1 MRRLV
6 VVVILL
12 SVISIIPLFSL
23 SIADLDF
30 AYGKWAV
37 VGDRLYQNDLK
48 AGMARVDIPAPQAG
62 LMVYKFN
69 VRYEDGGTDD
79 MHAGFGIH
87 IFVDKPASGKAWGN
101 GKSYLLWLNYDENAK
116 VITNGLSA
124 QIYKS
129 LTNSKMEL
137 VADIDLNDYTYL
149 LTEDL
154 LDMVIPFKMVVNGFN
169 GDVKIYDPT
178 DSNYVYKFNLG
189 NKAPLTGQFISLRTN
204 SMGISFGR

>member
-6 VVVILL
+6 VIIILL
-12 SVISIIPLFSL
+12 SIISIVPLFSL
-23 SIADLDF
+23 SLTDLDF

-37 VGDRLYQNDLK
+37 IGDRLYQSNLK

-62 LMVYKFN
+62 MMVYEFN

-87 IFVDKPASGKAWGN
+87 IFVDKPASGRAWGN

-116 VITNGLSA
+116 GITKGFSA

-137 VADIDLNDYTYL
+137 IADIDLNDYAYL

-154 LDMVIPFKMVVNGFN
+154 LDMVIPVKMVVNGFN
-169 GDVKIYDPT
+169 GDVKFYDPT
-178 DSNYVYKFNLG
+178 DSSYVYKFNLG
-189 NKAPLTGQFISLRTN
+189 NTAPLSGKFISLRTN